1 MNGRSPVGSTS
12 TMAPFAMACMISRS
26 KPEIMVKS
34 ANAAPCHLVQHPRGG
49 DAALGGVE
57 HEHAADIALAGE
69 LVVGARK
76 YAAQAIEIV
85 ARGEAVFCD
94 QRLPAHLSSHAG
106 RSKENLA
113 AHGADRCRRSIHSV
127 IAGVDPAIHPLNELL
142 LSMDARVK
150 PAHDAYIDMVIT
162 SLRCRRHRYTPAWT

>member
-12 TMAPFAMACMISRS
+12 TMAPFAMACVISRS

-34 ANAAPCHLVQHPRGG
+34 ANAAPCTMIGLT
-49 DAALGGVE
+49 AFKTS
-57 HEHAADIALAGE
+57 AADIALAGE
-69 LVVGARK
+69 LVVGAQK